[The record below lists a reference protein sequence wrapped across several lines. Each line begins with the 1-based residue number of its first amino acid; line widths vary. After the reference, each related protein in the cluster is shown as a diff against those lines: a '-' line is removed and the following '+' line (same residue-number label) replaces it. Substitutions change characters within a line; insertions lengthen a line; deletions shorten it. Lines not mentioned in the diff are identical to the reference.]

1 MSEAPV
7 LFDIDLNVPLQEF
20 DLELEYSGSPK
31 SLGVFGVSGSGKTTF
46 LECLAGLKKFDDGRI
61 VFDGEV
67 WLESAKG
74 KRTKPMYRN
83 IGYVPQDYLLFP
95 KRDVRSNLESGK
107 KRLLENGL
115 EFEEVFGN
123 AIETLELQSLLD
135 RRVELLSGGERQRV
149 ALGRALCSGP
159 SLLLLDEPLASLD
172 SGLRRKILSYLV
184 KVRDVFE
191 IPMVVVSHNP
201 IELQALCDEIL
212 VISEGKLITAGP
224 PNRVFTDAGV
234 FELAKEGGFENV
246 FNGRVLEHSG
256 KTDIVCLESD
266 KEETCI
272 RLPVTGIGI
281 GDKALFSIASDDLML
296 SLQEPVGLSARNCLR
311 GWIVSI
317 SDSGSRILS
326 RLSIGEGGPEMIVE
340 LTQDAVDDL
349 KLAVGSEVYAI
360 FKTNS
365 VRILV

>member
-31 SLGVFGVSGSGKTTF
+31 SLGVFGVSGSGKTPG

-95 KRDVRSNLESGK
+95 KRDVISNLESGK

-135 RRVELLSGGERQRV
+135 RRVELFSGGERQRV

-184 KVRDVFE
+184 KVRYVFE

-281 GDKALFSIASDDLML
+281 GDKALFSIASHDLML

-349 KLAVGSEVYAI
+349 KLAVGSELYAI